1 MTLLLVGLMV
11 LVGCRNDRKAHEG
24 GGDHNA
30 PQDTSLT
37 LSTSTTTTTESGSAI
52 EDAGT
57 APAGDKMDNPTEE
70 LTAKGGG
77 DHNAPQDTSMTLS
90 TSTTTTTESG
100 SAIEGTGTATTGKK
114 TSYPTKLTTK
124 GSVTKVGVDHK
135 GQTLNE
141 RSAEC
146 NADKTEAPLS
156 VDNSDGVNHTIY
168 LEANTPV
175 DSSSNT
181 AENVTVA
188 NQKDALIGTP
198 SGTDTPNISE
208 EKGMPTTAITSSSSK
223 QDVNT
228 VSDSACVAA
237 TALAQTK
244 VGAITGKVVSRQG
257 REPIEM
263 ATVTLGDK
271 TTTTAAD
278 GRFTFENLPYGTVTL
293 SIEALGHQPSSV
305 NVKVDRPMKDLAY
318 ITLAVA
324 LESVGND
331 FLDDSSFVEFDSDMA
346 NESQSTPVSL
356 SASKDVFNNIAG
368 YKFGALRFRTRGY
381 DQNTEIIYL
390 NGVEMTDANSGNG
403 TWSLW
408 SGLNEATRN
417 QESTYATSVG
427 TSGVGGINGTTNIL
441 ARASQMRQGF
451 RASAVTSSGSYRY
464 RLMTTYTSGMQDNGW
479 AYAASMS
486 ARLGG
491 NDFVE
496 GVTYNAWAYFL
507 SAEKRIN
514 SQNQIAFTFF
524 GVPTERGAQ
533 MAATDEAIGLA
544 GSYWYNPNV
553 GMQNGKLRNSRVRSY
568 HEPVAMVNYFY
579 TPDDK
584 TKITAAASFRFG
596 QNGYAALDWN
606 GAADPRADY
615 YRNLPSYWDKKN
627 DPAHRNELQRAWL
640 NNREKMMYIDFD
652 KLYNVNYNSNP
663 ANGDRPTLQHTN
675 LGNGVEQSVAGQ
687 NRSRY
692 IISERHTDQRD
703 LRLKLQIDRTIS
715 NRQNIV
721 GGIDIRRNRTEYYT
735 SIKDLLGGDYW
746 VNVDNFAERDIHAAE
761 GRRVAIND
769 LTRTDN
775 YIVREGD
782 KYGYDYYAHSTV
794 GKVWGAYNLR
804 MGHYQLALAGE
815 ASSTTFW
822 REGLYQKGLFE
833 DNSLGDSEHLKFFG
847 YTAKGN
853 FIYQPN
859 GSTNIQLSAV
869 AQQNAPYFQD
879 AFVSPRTR
887 NTITPNLTTEKVMSF
902 DFAYTYKAPWINL
915 RASAYYTTIKDQS
928 KLISFYDDVWAAF
941 SNMSLTGIDSR
952 YYGVELGFRI
962 PIVADLAVSGAASI
976 GDYTYTSNPY
986 FTQTRDN
993 TAATLVE
1000 NARVYWKGMK
1010 VESTPQTAIN
1020 LGLNYKTSNNIYL
1033 SIDAEYF
1040 DNMYLSMNPLY
1051 RTLGAMGGRIR
1062 KDAPGKFDN
1071 VWSDNA
1077 TIEDILSAQYTDPAT
1092 GQKVNAVLDGEEANL
1107 RRLTGQEKFKPAI
1120 VMNASIG
1127 KTWYIGGKQLGFSLE
1142 IKNLTNTITK
1152 TGGFEQMRLF
1162 SDDEYE
1168 TTTGTRYT
1176 RFDSKYFYLY
1186 GTNYYLNVYFRF

>member
-1 MTLLLVGLMV
+1 MKKFLMTLLL
-11 LVGCRNDRKAHEG
+11 
-24 GGDHNA
+24 
-30 PQDTSLT
+30 
-37 LSTSTTTTTESGSAI
+37 
-52 EDAGT
+52 
-57 APAGDKMDNPTEE
+57 
-70 LTAKGGG
+70 
-77 DHNAPQDTSMTLS
+77 
-90 TSTTTTTESG
+90 
-100 SAIEGTGTATTGKK
+100 
-114 TSYPTKLTTK
+114 
-124 GSVTKVGVDHK
+124 
-135 GQTLNE
+135 
-141 RSAEC
+141 
-146 NADKTEAPLS
+146 
-156 VDNSDGVNHTIY
+156 
-168 LEANTPV
+168 
-175 DSSSNT
+175 
-181 AENVTVA
+181 
-188 NQKDALIGTP
+188 
-198 SGTDTPNISE
+198 
-208 EKGMPTTAITSSSSK
+208 
-223 QDVNT
+223 
-228 VSDSACVAA
+228 SACVAA

-263 ATVTLGDK
+263 ATVTLGDR

-305 NVKVDRPMKDLAY
+305 NVKVDRPLKDLAY

-324 LESVGND
+324 LESVGSD

-596 QNGYAALDWN
+596 QNGYSALDWN

-627 DPAHRNELQRAWL
+627 DPAHRNELQRTWL

-663 ANGDRPTLQHTN
+663 TNGDRPTLQHTN

-782 KYGYDYYAHSTV
+782 KYGYDYYAHSAV

-853 FIYQPN
+853 FIYEPN
-859 GSTNIQLSAV
+859 GSTSIQLSAV

-1107 RRLTGQEKFKPAI
+1107 HRLTGQEKFQPAI

>member
-1 MTLLLVGLMV
+1 MKKFLTTLLL
-11 LVGCRNDRKAHEG
+11 
-24 GGDHNA
+24 
-30 PQDTSLT
+30 SL
-37 LSTSTTTTTESGSAI
+37 
-52 EDAGT
+52 
-57 APAGDKMDNPTEE
+57 
-70 LTAKGGG
+70 
-77 DHNAPQDTSMTLS
+77 
-90 TSTTTTTESG
+90 
-100 SAIEGTGTATTGKK
+100 
-114 TSYPTKLTTK
+114 
-124 GSVTKVGVDHK
+124 
-135 GQTLNE
+135 
-141 RSAEC
+141 
-146 NADKTEAPLS
+146 
-156 VDNSDGVNHTIY
+156 
-168 LEANTPV
+168 
-175 DSSSNT
+175 
-181 AENVTVA
+181 
-188 NQKDALIGTP
+188 
-198 SGTDTPNISE
+198 
-208 EKGMPTTAITSSSSK
+208 
-223 QDVNT
+223 
-228 VSDSACVAA
+228 CVAA
-237 TALAQTK
+237 TAMAQVK

-263 ATVTLGDK
+263 ATVSLGDK
-271 TTTTAAD
+271 TVKTAAD
-278 GRFTFENLPYGTVTL
+278 GSFTFANLPYGTITL
-293 SIEALGHQPSSV
+293 EIEAIGHQPSSV
-305 NVKVDRPMKDLAY
+305 NVKVDRELKDLNY

-324 LESVGND
+324 LEAINND
-331 FLDDSSFVEFDSDMA
+331 FLDDSSFVEFDSDLA

-381 DQNTEIIYL
+381 DQNTEVIYL

-451 RASAVTSSGSYRY
+451 RASAVTSSGSYRH
-464 RLMTTYTSGMQDNGW
+464 RVMATYASGFQDNGW
-479 AYAASMS
+479 SYAASMS

-496 GVTYNAWAYFL
+496 GVNYNAWAYFL

-533 MAATDEAIGLA
+533 MAATDEAMALA
-544 GSYWYNPNV
+544 GSWWYNPNV
-553 GMQNGKLRNSRVRSY
+553 GVQNGKLRNARVRSY

-596 QNGYAALDWN
+596 QNGYSALDWN

-615 YRNLPSYWDKKN
+615 YRNLPSYWDKKG
-627 DPAHRNELQRAWL
+627 DADHRNQLQKAWID
-640 NNREKMMYIDFD
+640 NREKMMYIDFD
-652 KLYNVNYNSNP
+652 KLYNVNYNSNT
-663 ANGDRPTLQHTN
+663 ANGDRPTLQHPN
-675 LGNGVEQSVAGQ
+675 VGNGVEESVNGL

-703 LRLKLQIDRTIS
+703 FRLKLQADRTIS
-715 NRQNIV
+715 NRESVV
-721 GGIDIRRNRTEYYT
+721 GGIDFRRNRTEYYT

-746 VNVDNFAERDIHAAE
+746 VNMDNFAERDLHAADE
-761 GRRVAIND
+761 RRITIND
-769 LTRTDN
+769 LNRTDN
-775 YIVREGD
+775 YIVGEGE

-794 GKVWGAYNLR
+794 GKLWGAYNLR
-804 MGHYQLALAGE
+804 MGHYKLALAGE
-815 ASSTTFW
+815 ASYTTFW
-822 REGLYQKGLFE
+822 REGLYKKGLFE
-833 DNSLGDSEHLKFFG
+833 DNSFGDSEHLNFFG
-847 YTAKGN
+847 YIAKAN
-853 FIYQPN
+853 FTYEPT
-859 GSTNIQLSAV
+859 GSTSLQLSAV

-887 NTITPNLTTEKVMSF
+887 NTVTPNLTTEKVMSF
-902 DFAYTYKAPWINL
+902 DAAYTYRAPWISL

-952 YYGVELGFRI
+952 YCGLEFGFRM
-962 PIVADLAVSGAASI
+962 PIVTDLALSGAASI
-976 GDYTYTSNPY
+976 GDYIYTSNPI

-993 TAATLVE
+993 TDAILVE

-1010 VESTPQTAIN
+1010 VESTPQVALN

-1040 DNMYLSMNPLY
+1040 DQMYLSMNPLY
-1051 RTLGAMGGRIR
+1051 RTLSAMGGRI
-1062 KDAPGKFDN
+1062 DASRIDSAFNNCTIGDIINLAALDENQKPGLH
-1071 VWSDNA
+1071 A
-1077 TIEDILSAQYTDPAT
+1077 LTD
-1092 GQKVNAVLDGEEANL
+1092 
-1107 RRLTGQEKFKPAI
+1107 QEKFAPAF

-1127 KTWYIGGKQLGFSLE
+1127 KTWYVGGKQFGFSFE